1 MPPGFIRA
9 DAPAAGLRF
18 YFIAKRLQR
27 VCLCMIWLFKA
38 NRLAVLPS
46 LSLAGARAADARR
59 LPRDVLAAAEY

>member
-1 MPPGFIRA
+1 MPPAFIRA

-27 VCLCMIWLFKA
+27 VCLAMIWLFKA
-38 NRLAVLPS
+38 NRLHRLS
-46 LSLAGARAADARR
+46 LSLSGARASDARR